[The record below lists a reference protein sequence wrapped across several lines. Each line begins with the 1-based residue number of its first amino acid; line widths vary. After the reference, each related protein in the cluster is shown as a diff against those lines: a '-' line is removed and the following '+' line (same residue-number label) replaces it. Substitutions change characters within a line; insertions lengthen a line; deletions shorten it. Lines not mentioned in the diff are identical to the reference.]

1 MTLTIESFTVPDIY
15 DEYAEN
21 PDAAA
26 LIKLYMAA
34 EGDEDGDF
42 DEWAS
47 REMDKLAASDVYVI
61 RAETPKILGF
71 LAVNITELRGQ
82 KTLFVEAIAVDTS
95 LRRRKIGSRIMA
107 FAEMLALDNDCTSI
121 QGYALDDPQVV
132 SFYERHGYGALHT
145 RGSYVHMAKALE

>member
-1 MTLTIESFTVPDIY
+1 MALTIEPYTVPDIY
-15 DEYAEN
+15 GEYAED

-34 EGDEDGDF
+34 EGDENGDF
-42 DEWAS
+42 DEWATH
-47 REMDKLAASDVYVI
+47 EMDKLAASDVYVI

-82 KTLFVEAIAVDTS
+82 KTLFVEAIAVDAS

-132 SFYERHGYGALHT
+132 SFYQRHGYDSLDT
-145 RGSYVHMAKALE
+145 RGPYVQMAKTLG